1 MNQTL
6 CTYKSFKDLLL
17 KCVAERDLFTGKT
30 LHARYVKSLVASST
44 YLSNHFSN
52 LYSKCGLLAYARATF
67 DLTDHPNVFSY
78 NVIVKAY
85 AKSSKI
91 DVARKLFD
99 EIPQPDTVSYNTLIS
114 GYADVR
120 ETVPAMGLFKRMREL
135 GFEADGFTLSGL
147 IAACSDRVGLIMQ
160 LHCFAVSGGFDSYA
174 SVNNAFVAYYSK
186 GGLLKEAVSVFYGM
200 GELRDEVSW
209 NSMIVAYGQ
218 HKEGAK
224 ALSLYKE
231 MIVKGFKIDMYTL
244 ASVLNAL
251 TSLDHLVSGCQFH
264 CKLIKA
270 GFQQNPHV
278 GSGLIDFYSKCG
290 GRKGMSECEKV
301 FREVISPDLV
311 LWNTMIS
318 GYSLNEELSE
328 EAVKSFR
335 QMQRIGHRPDDCSFV
350 CVTSACSNLCSP
362 SQGKQIHGLAIKS
375 HIPSNRISVNN
386 ALISLYYKNG
396 NLQDAKRIFDRM
408 PELNAVSFNCMIKGY
423 AQYGNV
429 TEALLLYQQM
439 LDSGIAP
446 NNITFVAI
454 LSACVHCGRVAE
466 GKKYFNT
473 MKETYKI
480 EPEAEHYSCMID
492 LLGRAG
498 KLEEAERFIHAMPF
512 KPGSVAWAALLNACR
527 KHKNIALAE
536 RAANELMVMNPF
548 AATPYVMLANMYV
561 DAGKWEE
568 MASVRKSMRE
578 KRIRKKPG
586 CSWIEVKKKEH
597 VFVAEDWSHALIRE
611 VYEYLEEMMKKMK
624 KLGYVMDKKWAMVKE
639 DEAGE
644 GEEELRLRHHSE
656 KLAVAF
662 GLMSTRDGEEIIV
675 KKNLRI
681 CGDCHNA
688 IKFMSAVSGRE
699 IIVRDNLRFHC
710 FKDGA
715 CSCGDY
721 W

>member
-6 CTYKSFKDLLL
+6 WTFKSFRDLLL

-44 YLSNHFSN
+44 YLSNHFVN
-52 LYSKCGLLAYARATF
+52 LYSKCGRLTSARAAF
-67 DLTDHPNVFSY
+67 DSTEQPNVFSY

-85 AKSSKI
+85 AKDSKI
-91 DVARKLFD
+91 HIARQLFD

-114 GYADVR
+114 GYADAR
-120 ETVPAMGLFKRMREL
+120 ETVPAMILFKRMREL
-135 GFEADGFTLSGL
+135 GFEVDGFTLSGL
-147 IAACSDRVGLIMQ
+147 IAACCDRVELIMQ
-160 LHCFAVSGGFDSYA
+160 LHCFAVSGGFDSYS
-174 SVNNAFVAYYSK
+174 SVNNAFVSYYSK
-186 GGLLKEAVSVFYGM
+186 GGLLREAVSVFYGM

-224 ALSLYKE
+224 ALALYRD
-231 MIVKGFKIDMYTL
+231 MILKGFKIDMYTL

-251 TSLDHLVSGCQFH
+251 TSLNDLIGGRQFH
-264 CKLIKA
+264 GKLIKA
-270 GFQQNPHV
+270 GFHQNSHV

-290 GRKGMSECEKV
+290 GRNGMSDAEKV
-301 FREVISPDLV
+301 FQEILSPDLV
-311 LWNTMIS
+311 IWNTMIS
-318 GYSLNEELSE
+318 GYSMNEELAE
-328 EAVKSFR
+328 EAVRSFR

-350 CVTSACSNLCSP
+350 CVTSACSNLCST
-362 SQGKQIHGLAIKS
+362 SQGKQIHGLAVKS

-386 ALISLYYKNG
+386 SLISMYYENG
-396 NLQDAKRIFDRM
+396 NLQDARRVFDRM
-408 PELNAVSFNCMIKGY
+408 PELNAVTYNCMIKGY
-423 AQYGNV
+423 AQHGRV
-429 TEALLLYQQM
+429 TEALLLYQRM
-439 LDSGIAP
+439 LDSRIAP
-446 NNITFVAI
+446 NNITFVAV
-454 LSACVHCGRVAE
+454 LSACVHSGKVAE
-466 GKKYFNT
+466 GQNYFNT
-473 MKETYKI
+473 MKERFKI

-498 KLEEAERFIHAMPF
+498 KLEEAERFIDSMPF
-512 KPGSVAWAALLNACR
+512 KAGPVAWAALLNACR

-536 RAANELMVMNPF
+536 RAAKELMAMKPN
-548 AATPYVMLANMYV
+548 ADTPYVMLANMYT
-561 DAGKWEE
+561 DAGRWEE
-568 MASVRKSMRE
+568 MAAVRKLMRSR
-578 KRIRKKPG
+578 RIRKKPG

-597 VFVAEDWSHALIRE
+597 VFVAEDWSHPMIRD
-611 VYEYLEEMMKKMK
+611 VCEYLEEMMKKMK
-624 KLGYVMDKKWAMVKE
+624 ELGYVMDKKWAMVKV

-644 GEEELRLRHHSE
+644 GEEEMRLGHHSE

-662 GLMSTRDGEEIIV
+662 GLMSTGHGEEIVV

-688 IKFMSAVSGRE
+688 IKFMSEVAGRE
-699 IIVRDNLRFHC
+699 IIVRDDLRFHC
-710 FKDGA
+710 FKDGK

>member
-1 MNQTL
+1 MNQTAW
-6 CTYKSFKDLLL
+6 TFKSFRDLLL

-44 YLSNHFSN
+44 YLSNHFVN
-52 LYSKCGLLAYARATF
+52 LYSKCGRLSSARAAF
-67 DLTDHPNVFSY
+67 DSTEQPNVFSY

-85 AKSSKI
+85 AKDSKI
-91 DVARKLFD
+91 HIARQLFD

-114 GYADVR
+114 GYADAR
-120 ETVPAMGLFKRMREL
+120 ETVSAMVLFKRMREL
-135 GFEADGFTLSGL
+135 GFEVDGFTLSGL
-147 IAACSDRVGLIMQ
+147 IAACCDRVGLIVQ
-160 LHCFAVSGGFDSYA
+160 LHCFAVSGGFDSYS
-174 SVNNAFVAYYSK
+174 SVNNAFVSYYSK
-186 GGLLKEAVSVFYGM
+186 GGLLREAVSVFYGM
-200 GELRDEVSW
+200 GELRDGVSW

-224 ALSLYKE
+224 ALALYKE
-231 MIVKGFKIDMYTL
+231 MILRGFKIDMYTL

-251 TSLDHLVSGCQFH
+251 TSLNDLMGGRQFH
-264 CKLIKA
+264 GKLIKA
-270 GFQQNPHV
+270 GFHQNSHV

-290 GRKGMSECEKV
+290 GLNGMCDAEKV
-301 FREVISPDLV
+301 FQEILSPDLV
-311 LWNTMIS
+311 IWNTMIS
-318 GYSLNEELSE
+318 GYSMNEELSE

-350 CVTSACSNLCSP
+350 CVTSACSNLCST

-386 ALISLYYKNG
+386 SLISMYYENG
-396 NLQDAKRIFDRM
+396 NLQDARIVFDRM
-408 PELNAVSFNCMIKGY
+408 PELNAVTYNCMIKGY
-423 AQYGNV
+423 AQHGRV
-429 TEALLLYQQM
+429 AEALLLYERM

-446 NNITFVAI
+446 NNITFVAV
-454 LSACVHCGRVAE
+454 LSACVHSGKVAE
-466 GKKYFNT
+466 GQNYFNT
-473 MKETYKI
+473 MKERFKI

-498 KLEEAERFIHAMPF
+498 KLEEAERFIDSMPI
-512 KPGSVAWAALLNACR
+512 KAGPVAWAALLNACR

-536 RAANELMVMNPF
+536 RAANELMAMKPNSD
-548 AATPYVMLANMYV
+548 TPYVMLANMYT
-561 DAGKWEE
+561 DAGRWEE
-568 MASVRKSMRE
+568 MAAVRKLMRS
-578 KRIRKKPG
+578 RRVRKKPG

-597 VFVAEDWSHALIRE
+597 VFVAEDWSHPKIRQ
-611 VYEYLEEMMKKMK
+611 VCEYLEEMMKKMK
-624 KLGYVMDKKWAMVKE
+624 ELGYVMDKRWAMVKV

-644 GEEELRLRHHSE
+644 GEEEMRLGHHSE

-662 GLMSTRDGEEIIV
+662 GLMSTGHGEEIVV

-688 IKFMSAVSGRE
+688 IKFMSEVAGRE

-710 FKDGA
+710 FKDGK

>member
-1 MNQTL
+1 MNQTQWTL
-6 CTYKSFKDLLL
+6 KSFRDLLL

-44 YLSNHFSN
+44 YLSNHFVN
-52 LYSKCGLLAYARATF
+52 LYSKCGRLSSARAAF
-67 DLTDHPNVFSY
+67 DSTEQPNVFSY

-85 AKSSKI
+85 AKDSKI
-91 DVARKLFD
+91 HIARQLFD

-114 GYADVR
+114 GYADAR
-120 ETVPAMGLFKRMREL
+120 ETVSAMILFKRMREL
-135 GFEADGFTLSGL
+135 GFEVDGFTLSGL
-147 IAACSDRVGLIMQ
+147 IAACCDRVELIMQ
-160 LHCFAVSGGFDSYA
+160 LHCFAVSGGFDSYS
-174 SVNNAFVAYYSK
+174 SVNNAFVSYYSK
-186 GGLLKEAVSVFYGM
+186 GGLLREAVSVFYGM

-224 ALSLYKE
+224 ALALYRD
-231 MIVKGFKIDMYTL
+231 MILKGFKIDMYTL

-251 TSLDHLVSGCQFH
+251 TSLNDLIGGCQFH
-264 CKLIKA
+264 GKLIKA
-270 GFQQNPHV
+270 GFHQNSHV

-290 GRKGMSECEKV
+290 GRNGMSDAEKV
-301 FREVISPDLV
+301 FQEILSPDLV
-311 LWNTMIS
+311 IWNTMIS
-318 GYSLNEELSE
+318 GYSMNEELAE
-328 EAVKSFR
+328 EAVRSFR

-350 CVTSACSNLCSP
+350 CVSSACSNLCST

-386 ALISLYYKNG
+386 SLISMYYENG
-396 NLQDAKRIFDRM
+396 NLQDARRVFDRM
-408 PELNAVSFNCMIKGY
+408 PELNAVTYNCMIKGY
-423 AQYGNV
+423 AQHGRV
-429 TEALLLYQQM
+429 TDALLLYQRM

-446 NNITFVAI
+446 NNITFVAV
-454 LSACVHCGRVAE
+454 LSACVHSGKVAE
-466 GKKYFNT
+466 GQNYFNT
-473 MKETYKI
+473 MKERFKI

-498 KLEEAERFIHAMPF
+498 KLEEAERFIDSMPF
-512 KPGSVAWAALLNACR
+512 KAGPVAWAALLNACR

-536 RAANELMVMNPF
+536 RAAKELMAMKPN
-548 AATPYVMLANMYV
+548 ADTPYVMLANMYT
-561 DAGKWEE
+561 DAGRWEE
-568 MASVRKSMRE
+568 MAAVRKLMRSR
-578 KRIRKKPG
+578 RIRKKPG

-597 VFVAEDWSHALIRE
+597 VFVAEDWSHPMIRE
-611 VYEYLEEMMKKMK
+611 VCEYLEEMMKKMK
-624 KLGYVMDKKWAMVKE
+624 KLGYVMDKKWAMVKV

-644 GEEELRLRHHSE
+644 GEEEMRLGHHSE

-662 GLMSTRDGEEIIV
+662 GLMSTGHGEEIVV

-688 IKFMSAVSGRE
+688 IKFMSEVADRE

-710 FKDGA
+710 FKDGK

>member
-1 MNQTL
+1 MNQTPW
-6 CTYKSFKDLLL
+6 TFKSFRDLLL

-44 YLSNHFSN
+44 YLSNHFVN
-52 LYSKCGLLAYARATF
+52 LYSKCGRLSSARAAF
-67 DLTDHPNVFSY
+67 DSTERPNVFSY

-85 AKSSKI
+85 AKDSKI
-91 DVARKLFD
+91 HIARQLFD

-114 GYADVR
+114 GYADAR
-120 ETVPAMGLFKRMREL
+120 ETVSAMILFKRMREL
-135 GFEADGFTLSGL
+135 GFEVDGFTLSGL
-147 IAACSDRVGLIMQ
+147 IAACCDRVELIMQ
-160 LHCFAVSGGFDSYA
+160 LHCFAVSGGFDSYS
-174 SVNNAFVAYYSK
+174 SVNNAFVSYYSK
-186 GGLLKEAVSVFYGM
+186 GGLLREAVSVFYGM
-200 GELRDEVSW
+200 GALRDEVSW

-224 ALSLYKE
+224 ALALYKE
-231 MIVKGFKIDMYTL
+231 MILKGFRIDMYTL

-251 TSLDHLVSGCQFH
+251 TSLNDLIGGRQFH
-264 CKLIKA
+264 GKLIKA
-270 GFQQNPHV
+270 GYHQNSHV

-290 GRKGMSECEKV
+290 GLNGMSDAEKV
-301 FREVISPDLV
+301 FQEILSPDLV
-311 LWNTMIS
+311 IWNTMIS
-318 GYSLNEELSE
+318 GYSMNEELSE

-350 CVTSACSNLCSP
+350 CVTSACSNLCST

-386 ALISLYYKNG
+386 SLISMYYENG
-396 NLQDAKRIFDRM
+396 NLQDARRVFDRM
-408 PELNAVSFNCMIKGY
+408 PELNAVTYNCMIKGY
-423 AQYGNV
+423 AQHGRV

-446 NNITFVAI
+446 NNITFVAV
-454 LSACVHCGRVAE
+454 LSACVHSGKVAE
-466 GKKYFNT
+466 GQNYFNT
-473 MKETYKI
+473 MKERFKI

-498 KLEEAERFIHAMPF
+498 KLEEAERFIDSMPF
-512 KPGSVAWAALLNACR
+512 KAGPVAWAALLNACR
-527 KHKNIALAE
+527 KHKNITLAE
-536 RAANELMVMNPF
+536 RAANELMGMKPN
-548 AATPYVMLANMYV
+548 ADTPYVMLANMYT
-561 DAGKWEE
+561 DAGRWEE
-568 MASVRKSMRE
+568 MAAVRKLMRSR
-578 KRIRKKPG
+578 RIRKKPG

-597 VFVAEDWSHALIRE
+597 VFVAEDWSHPMIRE
-611 VYEYLEEMMKKMK
+611 VCEYLEEMMKKMK
-624 KLGYVMDKKWAMVKE
+624 KLGYVMDKKWAMVKV

-644 GEEELRLRHHSE
+644 GEEEMRLGHHSE

-662 GLMSTRDGEEIIV
+662 GLMSTGHGEEIVV

-688 IKFMSAVSGRE
+688 IKFMSEVAGRE

-710 FKDGA
+710 FKDGK